1 MYDLGFA
8 VIVRSPYVRVILG
21 LLCKY
26 PGPDKLVSLCAI
38 EQLGAWRD
46 CAPKNGLTVKV

>member
-38 EQLGAWRD
+38 EQLVAWTD
-46 CAPKNGLTVKV
+46 CARENGLAV